1 MATNCFV
8 QDLLILDIT
17 KLFISQNLH
26 NFFSPGSDWFLA
38 SSFGIIHR
46 RDGLGPTRVTLL
58 AVFIFPEVFLPCV
71 SPVLGVNVEEVPLVP
86 NTFFALAVVGFI
98 KLEPLVR
105 LAAAILA
112 VLGNVL
118 MLTDLETG
126 PGVVPCRLVV
136 DDAWPGPDIVPVR
149 SDPLRDMLFVTE
161 LREAEELDLL
171 RFSFELVGRPLAV
184 TDPFFVITGVEFVG
198 FLKLVT
204 ELEVLIVPLDNRAFP
219 FIVDVDF
226 FAGVFELVLLR
237 DLVEEFIL
245 G

>member
-1 MATNCFV
+1 M
-8 QDLLILDIT
+8 
-17 KLFISQNLH
+17 FISQNLH
-26 NFFSPGSDWFLA
+26 NFFSPGSDWYVS

-46 RDGLGPTRVTLL
+46 RVGFGPTRVTLL
-58 AVFIFPEVFLPCV
+58 AVFIFPEFFLPGV
-71 SPVLGVNVEEVPLVP
+71 SPVVVNVEEIPLVP

-98 KLEPLVR
+98 KLEPLER

-118 MLTDLETG
+118 MFTGLETG
-126 PGVVPCRLVV
+126 PVVVPCKLVV
-136 DDAWPGPDIVPVR
+136 DDAWPGVPVR

-171 RFSFELVGRPLAV
+171 KFSLELVGRPLVV
-184 TDPFFVITGVEFVG
+184 TDPFFDITGVEFVG

-204 ELEVLIVPLDNRAFP
+204 ELEFLIVPLDGLAFP
-219 FIVDVDF
+219 FSVDVDF
-226 FAGVFELVLLR
+226 FAGVFEL
-237 DLVEEFIL
+237 DLFSDRVDEFIL

>member
-1 MATNCFV
+1 V
-8 QDLLILDIT
+8 
-17 KLFISQNLH
+17 FISQNLH
-26 NFFSPGSDWFLA
+26 HFFSPVSDWFVA

-46 RDGLGPTRVTLL
+46 RVGFGPTRVTLL
-58 AVFIFPEVFLPCV
+58 AVFIFPEFFLPCV
-71 SPVLGVNVEEVPLVP
+71 SPAGVNDEEVPLVP

-118 MLTDLETG
+118 MLTGLETG
-126 PGVVPCRLVV
+126 TIVVPCKLVV
-136 DDAWPGPDIVPVR
+136 DEAWPGPETVPVR

-171 RFSFELVGRPLAV
+171 RFSLELVGRPFEGTV
-184 TDPFFVITGVEFVG
+184 PFFVITSVEFVG
-198 FLKLVT
+198 FLKLET
-204 ELEVLIVPLDNRAFP
+204 ELEVLIVPLDARAFP
-219 FIVDVDF
+219 FMVDVDF
-226 FAGVFELVLLR
+226 FAGVFKLDLFR
-237 DLVEEFIL
+237 DRVEEFIL